1 MRLRGTIFFWTLLA
15 TGLPLLA
22 LTFVLLNWGEQ
33 RYLHEMDSDMGRR
46 LNALASEIDNRL
58 SYEREMI
65 RGIAQSSAM
74 QDFLPV
80 ARAANEGVRHPDYSS
95 LKNQLTQFLLNLQ
108 RTVPSLG
115 SLRVLDGSGNT
126 LIKVSEGRAR
136 PAIYPSLGNVEYAE
150 EDLHSPGFA
159 RAMRNWSIGEIN
171 FMPLPQSRW
180 DLLTGQTLTMLTAL
194 VALGDTAHPEAVL
207 AVNTFGEYLD
217 RILRLVPRPTGA
229 ELLIAERNLDDPQRN
244 GLLLYHDRLDTRFSA
259 PKPHEVKL
267 QSLDGGELWQQIQ
280 RRPYGQFNTTDQ
292 QWRVYYQEFHPYPN
306 QLTSWI
312 LAFAVPYSTLDAPY
326 SGLRQSLWLLVL
338 LVFTASAML
347 AVLGARHIA
356 RPILQLRE
364 ALHDFSDD
372 ATRRVV
378 VSSHT
383 REIRELENDFNDM
396 AERLRAA
403 EAERLHSER
412 KMLQQAKLA
421 SIGQMAAGIGHEINN
436 PLNNILSYAT
446 LIERALPYKNN
457 ELRND
462 IKELKEETLRAGRIV
477 RGVMNFARQL
487 PPAHRTFKVCPWIKQ
502 TLELIE
508 PEAMAKDVILAV
520 QSCSPDCVAD
530 ADADQ
535 LQQVLLNLLRN
546 ALYATAED
554 GQIELHAECENQRL
568 RVSVRDHGS
577 GLSDEVLEHL
587 FDPFFT
593 TKTVGEGTGLGLSIS
608 LGIIQYH
615 GGELNIRNH
624 PEGGVDARFEIP
636 LAATAPRIPLQP
648 SSDSNV

>member
-1 MRLRGTIFFWTLLA
+1 
-15 TGLPLLA
+15 
-22 LTFVLLNWGEQ
+22 
-33 RYLHEMDSDMGRR
+33 
-46 LNALASEIDNRL
+46 
-58 SYEREMI
+58 
-65 RGIAQSSAM
+65 
-74 QDFLPV
+74 
-80 ARAANEGVRHPDYSS
+80 
-95 LKNQLTQFLLNLQ
+95 
-108 RTVPSLG
+108 
-115 SLRVLDGSGNT
+115 
-126 LIKVSEGRAR
+126 
-136 PAIYPSLGNVEYAE
+136 LGNVEYAE

-159 RAMRNWSIGEIN
+159 RAMRNWTSGEIN
-171 FMPLPQSRW
+171 FIPLPQSRW
-180 DLLTGQTLTMLTAL
+180 DLPTGQTLTMLTAL
-194 VALGDTAHPEAVL
+194 VPLGESGHPDAIL

-217 RILRLVPRPTGA
+217 RILRLVPRPSGT

-267 QSLDGGELWQQIQ
+267 QSLDGGELWQNIQ
-280 RRPYGQFNTTDQ
+280 QRPYGQFSSADGK
-292 QWRVYYQEFHPYPN
+292 WRVYYQEFHPYPN

-326 SGLRQSLWLLVL
+326 AGLRQSLWLLVL
-338 LVFTASAML
+338 LVFTASALL

-356 RPILQLRE
+356 RPILQLRA
-364 ALHDFSDD
+364 ALHDFASD
-372 ATRRVV
+372 ATRRVA

-403 EAERLHSER
+403 EAERLRSER

-446 LIERALPYKNN
+446 LIERGLPVANARLHDDIQ
-457 ELRND
+457 ELR
-462 IKELKEETLRAGRIV
+462 EETQRAGRIV

-487 PPAHRTFKVCPWIKQ
+487 PPEHCPFKVCPWIKH

-508 PEAMAKDVILAV
+508 PEAMARDVMFAV
-520 QSCSPDCVAD
+520 QSCDTECQAD

-546 ALYATAED
+546 ALHATPEY
-554 GQIELHAECENQRL
+554 GQIELHAACENQRL
-568 RVSVRDHGS
+568 CVSVRDHGA
-577 GLSDEVLEHL
+577 GLSNEALEHL
-587 FDPFFT
+587 FNPFFT

-615 GGELNIRNH
+615 GGELSIRNH

-636 LAATAPRIPLQP
+636 LTPAAPRIPL
-648 SSDSNV
+648 

>member
-1 MRLRGTIFFWTLLA
+1 
-15 TGLPLLA
+15 
-22 LTFVLLNWGEQ
+22 
-33 RYLHEMDSDMGRR
+33 
-46 LNALASEIDNRL
+46 
-58 SYEREMI
+58 
-65 RGIAQSSAM
+65 
-74 QDFLPV
+74 
-80 ARAANEGVRHPDYSS
+80 
-95 LKNQLTQFLLNLQ
+95 
-108 RTVPSLG
+108 
-115 SLRVLDGSGNT
+115 
-126 LIKVSEGRAR
+126 
-136 PAIYPSLGNVEYAE
+136 
-150 EDLHSPGFA
+150 
-159 RAMRNWSIGEIN
+159 
-171 FMPLPQSRW
+171 
-180 DLLTGQTLTMLTAL
+180 
-194 VALGDTAHPEAVL
+194 
-207 AVNTFGEYLD
+207 
-217 RILRLVPRPTGA
+217 
-229 ELLIAERNLDDPQRN
+229 
-244 GLLLYHDRLDTRFSA
+244 
-259 PKPHEVKL
+259 
-267 QSLDGGELWQQIQ
+267 
-280 RRPYGQFNTTDQ
+280 
-292 QWRVYYQEFHPYPN
+292 
-306 QLTSWI
+306 
-312 LAFAVPYSTLDAPY
+312 
-326 SGLRQSLWLLVL
+326 
-338 LVFTASAML
+338 
-347 AVLGARHIA
+347 
-356 RPILQLRE
+356 
-364 ALHDFSDD
+364 
-372 ATRRVV
+372 

-403 EAERLHSER
+403 EAERLRSER

-457 ELRND
+457 ELRKD
-462 IKELKEETLRAGRIV
+462 IKDLKEETLRAGRIV

-487 PPAHRTFKVCPWIKQ
+487 PPAHRVFKVCPWIKQ

-520 QSCSPDCVAD
+520 QSCAPACEAN

-546 ALYATAED
+546 ALHATAED

-568 RVSVRDHGS
+568 CVSVRDHGA

-648 SSDSNV
+648 SSDSNL